1 MATLELSKN
10 ILKIKSKFLH
20 IAVEFCLKVEL
31 RKNLIKQLKSVQNV
45 CHQKNDSKVFWK
57 INQPIKKQFL
67 HQRNIFLNLNF
78 QLPVSKKVIKI
89 F

>member
-45 CHQKNDSKVFWK
+45 CHQKNDSNGKKLNKCAVKYFGK
-57 INQPIKKQFL
+57 SINQL
-67 HQRNIFLNLNF
+67 RNNF
-78 QLPVSKKVIKI
+78 CIRET
-89 F
+89 FF